1 LVDDRPLEA
10 DVDSEPTLLLV
21 ADRPVDSELTPL

>member
-1 LVDDRPLEA
+1 VLIPDEADDDR
-10 DVDSEPTLLLV
+10 EPTLLLV